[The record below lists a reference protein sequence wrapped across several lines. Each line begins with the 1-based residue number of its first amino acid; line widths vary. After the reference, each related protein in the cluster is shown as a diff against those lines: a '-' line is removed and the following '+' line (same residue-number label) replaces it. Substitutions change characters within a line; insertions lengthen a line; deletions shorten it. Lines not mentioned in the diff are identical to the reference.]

1 MRLAQTLAGVVLAL
15 AASAAWGLEVVV
27 EGSAPVRDGDLGQA
41 RDQAVRRALSRAA
54 ESRGVVVSSSV
65 SVRPGEVSE
74 TAQMRA
80 SACTRDNE
88 VLNERVAGGEL
99 TVTVRVTMEADGGC
113 AAACQRSYTNKVVV
127 TGFAFQFPEQ
137 ILPSEDAWIAN
148 QTGRELARAIV
159 GQRRLLVEAD
169 GSAFPYLSPSRA
181 PEPLVGTKD
190 RETLFSSLARQH
202 RGQYVLSG
210 IYRDFGISASQWL
223 PAWLADRRQIEIEAF
238 LHDGINGALLAR
250 HAFSGQATGRVL
262 IQNKPTIGSAEFY
275 RGDFGQAWGKVLEE
289 IAQWTSEQA
298 TCLPFV
304 TRVLKV
310 EGASIYVD
318 NGSESGLSMGDTLR
332 LQTWREP
339 AVKSLTEEVL
349 GQEKRAR
356 GTAVIK
362 AVYPRFA
369 LLEVVDA
376 AVLPL
381 IRPGDLFYS
390 E

>member
-1 MRLAQTLAGVVLAL
+1 MRLWQNLTGVFLAL
-15 AASAAWGLEVVV
+15 VVTAASALDVVV
-27 EGSAPVRDGDLGQA
+27 EGSAPIRDGDVGQA
-41 RDQAVRRALSRAA
+41 RELAVRRALSRAA
-54 ESRGVVVSSSV
+54 ESRGVAISSQF
-65 SVRPGEVSE
+65 SVRQGEMSE
-74 TAQMRA
+74 SSQMRA
-80 SACTRDNE
+80 SACTRNNE
-88 VLNERVAGGEL
+88 VLNERIAGGEL
-99 TVTVRVTMEADGGC
+99 TVTLRVTMDTDGGC
-113 AAACQRSYTNKVVV
+113 AASCQRSYINKVVV

-137 ILPSEDAWIAN
+137 ILPGEDAWIAN
-148 QTGRELARAIV
+148 QTGRELARAIT

-181 PEPLVGTKD
+181 PEPLVGSKD

-210 IYRDFGISASQWL
+210 IYRDFGITTSKWL

-238 LHDGINGALLAR
+238 LHDGVNGALLAR
-250 HAFSGQATGRVL
+250 RTFSGQASGRVQ

-275 RGDFGQAWGKVLEE
+275 RGDFGQAWGKVLGE
-289 IAQWTSEQA
+289 IAQWTTEQA

-318 NGSESGLSMGDTLR
+318 NGSESGLSAGDTLR

-339 AVKSLTEEVL
+339 AVKSLSEEVL

-362 AVYPRFA
+362 AIYPRFA
-369 LLEVVDA
+369 VLEALDA
-376 AVLPL
+376 AALPQV
-381 IRPGDLFYS
+381 RPGDLFYS